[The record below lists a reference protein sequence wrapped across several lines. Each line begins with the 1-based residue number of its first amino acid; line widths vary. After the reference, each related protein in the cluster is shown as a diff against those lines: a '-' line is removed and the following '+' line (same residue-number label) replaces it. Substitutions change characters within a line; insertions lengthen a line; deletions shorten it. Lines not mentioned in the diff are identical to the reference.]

1 MKYNMGRQMIC
12 DVACQSTIQPWIY
25 VYSRNYNANKDVETK
40 YYLHLENYLLHIY
53 SKLNQAQQNLPKEAK
68 VSFRTSTLVNEQM
81 STRLFTY
88 QTFHL
93 LIIYL
98 SRPLFR
104 LLFSPLI
111 TCEAGTNNNGI
122 ALANWYIAD
131 SFLSPIL

>member
-1 MKYNMGRQMIC
+1 MLRTLKPSI
-12 DVACQSTIQPWIY
+12 IY
-25 VYSRNYNANKDVETK
+25 IWRIPTT
-40 YYLHLENYLLHIY
+40 
-53 SKLNQAQQNLPKEAK
+53 PKEAK
-68 VSFRTSTLVNEQM
+68 GSFRSSTLVNEQKM
-81 STRLFTY
+81 STSEKLNLPLS
-88 QTFHL
+88 HH
-93 LIIYL
+93 L